1 MDTKD
6 GVTSDSEDSSLTREQ
21 AELLSRLEGLFREL
35 PLSRQHAMIR
45 KLRADDPDGGELPR
59 VEDLPSDGSNRAGSL
74 TPSE

>member
-6 GVTSDSEDSSLTREQ
+6 GVTTDSEDCSLTREQ
-21 AELLSRLEGLFREL
+21 AELLDKLEGLFREL
-35 PLSRQHAMIR
+35 PLSRQRAMIR

-59 VEDLPSDGSNRAGSL
+59 VEDLPGDGSNPAGCF